1 MSIGVVKPKNQ
12 IKQKRFITDD
22 LLERTYNELP
32 RPSIY
37 TLLADHGEELFP
49 SDFFCDLY
57 PSKRGRPTTPARTI
71 ATVMVLGAFEGLA
84 DEKATAKLKYDLR
97 WKVAAGIAIDAPVFN
112 YSVICL
118 LRSRLL
124 NSSSPER
131 IFDRVL
137 SFAKDNKIVIS
148 KIRSIDS
155 TALYDSVETKSTIR
169 MIEAAL
175 SDIESEI
182 RYEIPSLSRPSFD
195 DSKDVSNYIEALCAR
210 SLSHIE
216 KYSQCESETLGENL
230 AFLSSILDQDTESDE
245 NGKRSIK
252 DGVSKDRIISKVDPE
267 ARHGRKSASRH
278 FDGYKSHVASDPTT
292 GLITAIKVTP
302 GNVSDKE
309 ATLDL
314 VRDLG
319 SVPEETEVALAQPE
333 EVLPS
338 SATECDLSSKQ
349 QSAKDFNQ
357 AVITDE
363 DGQLRLNPE
372 VSFVIGDSA
381 YGGFDTRDDLAHR
394 GIGILS
400 RVPTPHNR
408 DGKFA
413 KDAFQI
419 DTANS
424 CVTCPA
430 GNVVAYKV
438 SHLGQGAVSFGTS
451 CATCPLKERCT
462 TSKSGRTI
470 RIHRYQAE
478 LERLRAQQRDPV
490 FIALY
495 NHYRSFAERINA
507 QLVKVLHGGRKSR
520 YIGLEKSQFCI
531 SQRAASV
538 NLSRISKLLVT

>member
-1 MSIGVVKPKNQ
+1 
-12 IKQKRFITDD
+12 
-22 LLERTYNELP
+22 
-32 RPSIY
+32 
-37 TLLADHGEELFP
+37 
-49 SDFFCDLY
+49 
-57 PSKRGRPTTPARTI
+57 
-71 ATVMVLGAFEGLA
+71 
-84 DEKATAKLKYDLR
+84 
-97 WKVAAGIAIDAPVFN
+97 
-112 YSVICL
+112 
-118 LRSRLL
+118 
-124 NSSSPER
+124 
-131 IFDRVL
+131 
-137 SFAKDNKIVIS
+137 
-148 KIRSIDS
+148 
-155 TALYDSVETKSTIR
+155 
-169 MIEAAL
+169 
-175 SDIESEI
+175 
-182 RYEIPSLSRPSFD
+182 
-195 DSKDVSNYIEALCAR
+195 
-210 SLSHIE
+210 
-216 KYSQCESETLGENL
+216 
-230 AFLSSILDQDTESDE
+230 LDQDTESDDK
-245 NGKRSIK
+245 GKRSIK

-292 GLITAIKVTP
+292 GLITAVKVTP
-302 GNVSDKE
+302 GNTSDKE

-319 SVPEETEVALAQPE
+319 SLSEEAEAAPEQPE
-333 EVLPS
+333 EAVPS
-338 SATECDLSSKQ
+338 SATECDLSSNQ
-349 QSAKDFNQ
+349 QSAKEFNQ
-357 AVITDE
+357 VVITDE
-363 DGQLRLNPE
+363 DGQLRLSPE
-372 VSFVIGDSA
+372 VPFVIGDSA
-381 YGGFDTRDDLAHR
+381 YGGFDTRADLANR

-408 DGKFA
+408 DGKFS
-413 KDAFQI
+413 KDAFHI
-419 DTANS
+419 DTANQ

-490 FIALY
+490 FLALY
-495 NHYRSFAERINA
+495 NHYRSFAERMNA